1 MESNEPPQATLT
13 TPTDPSR
20 LSKVLGELGDRLCS
34 EHHTRRVEAHEE
46 RDREIDRQNQEQ
58 EIEFRRK
65 RLWKE
70 RGVRYQK
77 CTLANFEV
85 VTTAHRLVR
94 DALYAYHNALAD
106 NVRQGVN
113 LVLIGPEGTGKDHLL
128 ASLFNPAISA
138 GLSIKWTSGAVL
150 WSRLRD
156 GINESEAEWT
166 IMRQYI
172 TPDILV
178 LSDPQPLFDRL
189 SNYQAATLYR
199 IVDERVNN
207 CRVIWAA
214 MNCADRAEADSKLSA
229 PIVGRLTDG
238 AVSLACDWKSYRQPL
253 DSRRMPAG
261 AEYASD

>member
-1 MESNEPPQATLT
+1 MESNQPPATLT
-13 TPTDPSR
+13 IPTGPSK
-20 LSKVLGELGDRLCS
+20 LS
-34 EHHTRRVEAHEE
+34 EAVRQLADERAAEE
-46 RDREIDRQNQEQ
+46 EQRQREIDQQNRDF
-58 EIEFRRK
+58 EINERRI

-70 RGVRYQK
+70 RGVRYRE
-77 CTLANFEV
+77 CTLANFKA

-128 ASLFNPAISA
+128 ASLFNPAIDA

-207 CRVIWAA
+207 CRAIWAA
-214 MNCADRAEADSKLSA
+214 MNCVDRAEADSKLSA

-238 AVSLACDWKSYRQPL
+238 AVSLACDWASYRQPL

-261 AEYASD
+261 GDER